1 MASLIGALKVTLGLE
16 TAAFE
21 TGATRASRRAD
32 ALGTDMEKL
41 GNRVGTITK
50 VLGAAAIAAV
60 GSQVFQTMS
69 GLVKQGLDYASA
81 LGEQAQQLG
90 VTTKEL
96 QEYRYAAS
104 QAGVEQDVMDRSLAK
119 LTVTIGKAAAG
130 AKGPAAAFEA
140 LGVSLRNAD
149 GSLLTA
155 GEAFPKIAEGLSK
168 IPDPAS
174 RAKIEVELFGKA
186 GQQLDTMLA
195 GGAAEINNLRNA
207 AHQLGIV
214 LSDEQI
220 QKADETADKLAAIKQ
235 VLEAKI
241 AGTVADNASSI
252 LTLADAFMALV
263 DNAGKAIN
271 AYKLWKNELA
281 KRMNENIAN
290 GWFTSE
296 AEKAAARARIKALDA
311 EADRLNGKTPPAIYS
326 GGGTAPTKANPA
338 LGKPL
343 NLNPA
348 KLRAAADPWSGVSLT
363 KKFGRANFGG
373 EGLGPG
379 SRFEGFGAT
388 SWTGGLGEIDQIS
401 HGGNRAD
408 GGERLRRIAQ
418 SIVAGMNSVTVA
430 TGEAGASIVRL
441 SSDFGEMGRQAVNN
455 TAQAS
460 EGAQAMRTSFEESA
474 QGIIYALDRVAGSF
488 QGGGFLDK
496 LSAFLGLAMQI
507 KGTFFAGGGN
517 GGGGSTGHSSSNRL
531 PGRWSGGPV
540 LAGRA
545 YMVGE
550 RGPELFMPGS
560 NGGIVPNNALGAGGA
575 RAVNHYHFT
584 GNLMTSEFWAM
595 IQAGDRNAAQAGAR
609 GGEARVIRRQS
620 RRVY

>member
-252 LTLADAFMALV
+252 LLLADAFMTLV
-263 DNAGKAIN
+263 DKAGKAVT
-271 AYKLWKNELA
+271 AYKLWKIELA
-281 KRMNENIAN
+281 MRMNQNTAD

-296 AEKAAARARIKALDA
+296 AEKQAALARNRGLQA

-348 KLRAAADPWSGVSLT
+348 KLKAAADPWSGVSLS
-363 KKFGRANFGG
+363 KKFGRANYVSS
-373 EGLGPG
+373 GL
-379 SRFEGFGAT
+379 
-388 SWTGGLGEIDQIS
+388 ID
-401 HGGNRAD
+401 
-408 GGERLRRIAQ
+408 
-418 SIVAGMNSVTVA
+418 
-430 TGEAGASIVRL
+430 EAGPFGQFGSGGVKNGMEAISGAANR
-441 SSDFGEMGRQAVNN
+441 SSTAVGQLGQTFREMGTSASNN
-455 TAQAS
+455 TARAS

-560 NGGIVPNNALGAGGA
+560 NGGIVPNNALGAGGG

-584 GNLMTSEFWAM
+584 GNLMTPDFWAM
-595 IQAGDRNAAQAGAR
+595 IEAGNQRAAIAGAK
-609 GGEARVIRRQS
+609 GGEARVMMRSS
-620 RRVY
+620 RRVA

>member
-21 TGATRASRRAD
+21 TGATRAARRAD

-60 GSQVFQTMS
+60 GSQVFSTMS

-104 QAGVEQDVMDRSLAK
+104 QAGVEQDAMDKSLAK

-140 LGVSLRNAD
+140 LGVSLKNAD
-149 GSLLTA
+149 GTLLTA
-155 GEAFPKIAEGLSK
+155 GQAFPKIAEGLSK
-168 IPDPAS
+168 IPDPAA
-174 RAKIEVELFGKA
+174 RAKLEVELFGKA

-214 LSDEQI
+214 LSDKQI
-220 QKADETADKLAAIKQ
+220 QNADETADKLAAIQQ
-235 VLEAKI
+235 VLSAKI
-241 AGTVADNASSI
+241 AGTVADNTSSI
-252 LTLADAFMALV
+252 LALADAFMALI
-263 DNAGKAIN
+263 DKAGRAVE
-271 AYKLWKNELA
+271 AYKAWKKELA
-281 KRMNENIAN
+281 NRIDQNTAD
-290 GWFTSE
+290 GWFTSP
-296 AEKAAARARIKALDA
+296 AERKAALDRIAARNTDNRVVMA
-311 EADRLNGKTPPAIYS
+311 
-326 GGGTAPTKANPA
+326 GGGTVKPTAPRKTTGFAAPLKLNQSK
-338 LGKPL
+338 LGT
-343 NLNPA
+343 
-348 KLRAAADPWSGVSLT
+348 DWSSLAVS
-363 KKFGRANFGG
+363 KKYSRANYVSSGLIEEGGPFGQFG
-373 EGLGPG
+373 SGGIRDGMQAISGAANSASTAVGQLG
-379 SRFEGFGAT
+379 
-388 SWTGGLGEIDQIS
+388 
-401 HGGNRAD
+401 
-408 GGERLRRIAQ
+408 Q
-418 SIVAGMNSVTVA
+418 SF
-430 TGEAGASIVRL
+430 R
-441 SSDFGEMGRQAVNN
+441 EMGVNAANN
-455 TAQAS
+455 TARAS
-460 EGAQAMRTSFEESA
+460 EGAFQMKASFEESA

-507 KGTFFAGGGN
+507 KGVFFAGSGGS
-517 GGGGSTGHSSSNRL
+517 GGGGSVHSGSNRL
-531 PGRWSGGPV
+531 PGRAFGGPV
-540 LAGRA
+540 LANRA

-550 RGPELFMPGS
+550 RGPELFVPGS
-560 NGGIVPNNALGAGGA
+560 NGGVVPNGRFSGGWSGT
-575 RAVNHYHFT
+575 VTNHFT
-584 GNLMTSEFWAM
+584 GNLMTPEFWAM
-595 IQAGDRNAAQAGAR
+595 IQAGDRSAAQAGAR
-609 GGEARVIRRQS
+609 GGEARVIRRQA

>member
-1 MASLIGALKVTLGLE
+1 MTNLVGALKVVLGLD
-16 TAAFE
+16 TGSFE
-21 TGATRASRRAD
+21 TGAARAAKRTN
-32 ALGTDMEKL
+32 ALGDDVEKL
-41 GNRVGTITK
+41 GRRVGTLTK
-50 VLGAAAIAAV
+50 LLGAAAIAAV

-104 QAGVEQDVMDRSLAK
+104 QAGVEQETMDKSLAK
-119 LTVTIGKAAAG
+119 LTLTIGKAAAG
-130 AKGPAAAFEA
+130 AKGPAAAFKE
-140 LGVSLRNAD
+140 LGISLKNAD

-155 GEAFPKIAEGLSK
+155 GEAFPKIADGLAK
-168 IPDPAS
+168 ISDPAK

-195 GGAAEINNLRNA
+195 GGSASINNLRNA
-207 AHQLGIV
+207 AHELGIV
-214 LSDEQI
+214 LSDKQI
-220 QKADETADKLAAIKQ
+220 QNADDAADKLGQLKQ
-235 VLEAKI
+235 VLEAQI
-241 AGTVADNASSI
+241 AGVVADNAKEIAI
-252 LTLADAFMALV
+252 LAEALAQL
-263 DNAGKAIN
+263 
-271 AYKLWKNELA
+271 
-281 KRMNENIAN
+281 
-290 GWFTSE
+290 
-296 AEKAAARARIKALDA
+296 AAAAVQAA
-311 EADRLNGKTPPAIYS
+311 AGW
-326 GGGTAPTKANPA
+326 
-338 LGKPL
+338 
-343 NLNPA
+343 A
-348 KLRAAADPWSGVSLT
+348 KLRGAQSKTKDEVKRAEAYLDKRTDLSPGTRAKAKGIARKLIEQRNGITTDETSYAGGLFKIKRASLVPTERNANYAGVGL
-363 KKFGRANFGG
+363 APGG
-373 EGLGPG
+373 P
-379 SRFEGFGAT
+379 FDGFAPS
-388 SWTGGLGEIDQIS
+388 SWTGGLSAINQIS
-401 HGGNRAD
+401 HSGNGAD
-408 GGERLRRIAQ
+408 AGERLRRIAQ

-496 LSAFLGLAMQI
+496 LSAFLGLALQI

-560 NGGIVPNNALGAGGA
+560 NGGIVPNNALGAGGG